1 MNNNIMKYL
10 KREGITF
17 DWQNHHKKLARRH
30 NLTIELSEPGR
41 LIMKGKANQ

>member
-1 MNNNIMKYL
+1 MKNNIMKYI

-17 DWQNHHKKLARRH
+17 DWQEHHKKIARR
-30 NLTIELSEPGR
+30 NGLKIILSEPGR